1 MLFISWQFVVFLLIV
16 LGGLRV
22 MPTRTSRQG
31 LLLVASAIFYGSH
44 TPWHLLILA
53 APSLIDYACSVR
65 IEDSDDPQTRKR
77 WLILSLVSNL
87 GLLGYFKYADF
98 FADSIG
104 ALIGVE
110 TIPLGLAL
118 PLGISFFT
126 FQSLS
131 YTIDFYRGLIQ
142 REEISES

>member
-1 MLFISWQFVVFLLIV
+1 MLFISWNFVVFLIIV

-31 LLLVASAIFYGSH
+31 LLLIASAVFYGSH

-53 APSLIDYACSVR
+53 APSIIDFACAVR
-65 IEDSDDPQTRKR
+65 IEDSSDPRIRRQ

-104 ALIGVE
+104 ALIGVR
-110 TIPLGLAL
+110 TVPLGLAL
-118 PLGISFFT
+118 PLG
-126 FQSLS
+126 
-131 YTIDFYRGLIQ
+131 
-142 REEISES
+142 